1 MDEIGARGTS
11 TPRCADVHVPSGLWH
26 GEDVF
31 FILISMLVI
40 VAVAGLVVVFVAFPH
55 RGEDIPGA
63 AWLGEGMA
71 KAVDALPVIDPDA
84 EEGQAGEHAGF
95 RFGSDRQK
103 TDR

>member
-1 MDEIGARGTS
+1 M
-11 TPRCADVHVPSGLWH
+11 LWH

-63 AWLGEGMA
+63 AWLGDGMA
-71 KAVDALPVIDPDA
+71 KAVDALPFIDAEA
-84 EEGQAGEHAGF
+84 EEGRVGEHARFGY
-95 RFGSDRQK
+95 FGSDRQK

>member
-11 TPRCADVHVPSGLWH
+11 TSRCADVHVPSGLWH
-26 GEDVF
+26 GEVVF

>member
-1 MDEIGARGTS
+1 
-11 TPRCADVHVPSGLWH
+11 VHVPSALWH

-71 KAVDALPVIDPDA
+71 KAVDALPVIDAEA
-84 EEGQAGEHAGF
+84 EEGQGGEHAGF
-95 RFGSDRQK
+95 RYFASEHQK

>member
-1 MDEIGARGTS
+1 M
-11 TPRCADVHVPSGLWH
+11 
-26 GEDVF
+26 F

-63 AWLGEGMA
+63 AWLGDGLA
-71 KAVDALPVIDPDA
+71 KAVDALPVIDPEVED
-84 EEGQAGEHAGF
+84 QAGEHAGL
-95 RFGSDRQK
+95 RYFGSEHKK

>member
-1 MDEIGARGTS
+1 VRLS
-11 TPRCADVHVPSGLWH
+11 VRLWH
-26 GEDVF
+26 GEEVF

-63 AWLGEGMA
+63 AWLGDGMA
-71 KAVDALPVIDPDA
+71 KAVEAMPFIDPEA
-84 EEGQAGEHAGF
+84 GAGQPGDHAGF
-95 RFGSDRQK
+95 RYFDSEHHK

>member
-1 MDEIGARGTS
+1 MHLA
-11 TPRCADVHVPSGLWH
+11 PRLWH
-26 GEDVF
+26 GEAVF

-63 AWLGEGMA
+63 SWLGDGMA
-71 KAVDALPVIDPDA
+71 KAAGALPVIDPQTEDD
-84 EEGQAGEHAGF
+84 QAGAHAGL
-95 RFGSDRQK
+95 RYFGSEHQQ